1 MADSQV
7 YDPTHD
13 QPLAVGER
21 VRIVKAHRTGSELF
35 SWERRLAGR
44 SGRITGIFQRSA
56 PAQDA
61 YLSIAVAL
69 DPLTPR
75 QRTEHSA
82 DPFQTFASRRGS
94 SAVNSPG
101 NISHSIMTALY
112 QGKHRRSVCVCRAK
126 RCAEN
131 KKAS

>member
-13 QPLAVGER
+13 QPLAVGDR

-44 SGRITGIFQRSA
+44 YGRITGIFQRSA

-82 DPFQTFASRRGS
+82 DLKLLCAYDMR
-94 SAVNSPG
+94 
-101 NISHSIMTALY
+101 
-112 QGKHRRSVCVCRAK
+112 CVDLIERIA
-126 RCAEN
+126 AT
-131 KKAS
+131 